1 MCIRDRYDNLITIAD
16 VALDPYTSHGHDGI
30 VSDNKVLND
39 ETNIAL
45 RDQATLLAM
54 SGAKIIA
61 PSDMMDGRIGVIRN
75 HLDSCGMQDTII
87 LSYAAKFASNLYGP
101 FRDAVGSLKNL
112 ANASKATYQMDN
124 RNIDEALH
132 EVALDL
138 NEGADI
144 VMIKP
149 ALNYLDVIS
158 RVKETFKVPT
168 FAYQVSGEYSMIMN
182 AVNAEII
189 DKNVMLESLMSIKRA
204 GADGIFTY
212 AAKAISKELKRNE

>member
-1 MCIRDRYDNLITIAD
+1 MCIRD
-16 VALDPYTSHGHDGI
+16 S
-30 VSDNKVLND
+30 
-39 ETNIAL
+39 
-45 RDQATLLAM
+45 
-54 SGAKIIA
+54 
-61 PSDMMDGRIGVIRN
+61 SDMMDGRIGVIRN

-101 FRDAVGSLKNL
+101 FRDAVGSLNNL

-168 FAYQVSGEYSMIMN
+168 FAYQVSGEYSMLKLAIN
-182 AVNAEII
+182 EGWL
-189 DKNVMLESLMSIKRA
+189 DKEVMLESIISIKRA
-204 GADGIFTY
+204 GADAILSY
-212 AAKAISKELKRNE
+212 AAKEISKEIKKI